1 MLACDQT
8 CACRRW
14 RAWRASPGRGPSAR
28 PTTRTSPSSG
38 RRAWGAAGAAGP
50 VWGDVQVAAGAAAQ
64 PRRRTQV
71 APAAQCPL
79 GRLPVPAAP
88 AQLLSSSLALT
99 GGWKHRPLFRSGGA
113 TRSPRTEA
121 QVVPHMLRALMRAM
135 LSRALA
141 AGRGALSTRPGR
153 GGRRSRRRTMYAWRT
168 PPPARPPSCARR
180 RCRRRRPATRA
191 RRRWQTRRALRRPA
205 APQRPARPRPPAAA
219 AAPAARPSSHG
230 SAPAACTERRWRRQ
244 ALRPRAARRRTWC
257 EAGVEWDRA
266 PGVRCRCAFVWAA
279 QSRRRPWLPSLRKRA
294 SAHTFAAVSSGCPA
308 RACPTR
314 GALPSLRGRC
324 EACPG
329 RCQSARYGM
338 VHAMLSNS
346 LTKGRWWTDQLHS

>member
-1 MLACDQT
+1 V
-8 CACRRW
+8 
-14 RAWRASPGRGPSAR
+14 GR
-28 PTTRTSPSSG
+28 G
-38 RRAWGAAGAAGP
+38 RRAQRHRW
-50 VWGDVQVAAGAAAQ
+50 
-64 PRRRTQV
+64 RRTCC
-71 APAAQCPL
+71 ARSCEPC
-79 GRLPVPAAP
+79 
-88 AQLLSSSLALT
+88 SLEPWQP
-99 GGWKHRPLFRSGGA
+99 GW
-113 TRSPRTEA
+113 
-121 QVVPHMLRALMRAM
+121 
-135 LSRALA
+135 
-141 AGRGALSTRPGR
+141 GALSTRPGC